1 MRYLS
6 LFSGI
11 EAATVAWH
19 KLGWEPI
26 GFSEIEPFPCA
37 VLQHHYPNVTNY
49 GDITQ
54 HRIWSLP
61 RDIDIIVGGS
71 PCQAFS
77 VAGKRGG
84 LTDPRGRLMLDY
96 LEVVERVR
104 PTYVVWEN
112 VVGALSA
119 DNGRALGTFLG
130 SLANLGY
137 GWAYRVL
144 DAQWVRTQWH
154 PHAVPQRRRRVF
166 VIGCL
171 LERCAG
177 NWTYPAALLF
187 ESESL
192 RRDYPKGAKAKE
204 GFAPGSAR
212 CFAGN
217 CESGVAAALETT
229 RHDYSRADGFNCVV
243 GENEDTARC
252 VTAGEGKRNDWET
265 CTIITQPSWPADVSP
280 TLNQSARGNGAPGYS
295 DQELFAQGAGC
306 LVPQPVPYDLFQI
319 TAPVNRQSRKPGD
332 PCHTLARDNAAHA
345 AVVNMQGSKSN
356 ACVSTDGSSFTLNA
370 MHGHDVHAVTQAM
383 SVRRLTPR
391 ECERLMGFP
400 DDYTMIP
407 WRKKPASDCP
417 DSPRYRALGNSM
429 AVNCMEWIGQRIH
442 THAHKD

>member
-19 KLGWEPI
+19 KLGWEPV

-54 HRIWSLP
+54 HRTWSLP

-112 VVGALSA
+112 VVGVLSA

-137 GWAYRVL
+137 QWAYRVL

-177 NWTYPAALLF
+177 DWTYPAALLF

-204 GFAPGSAR
+204 GFASGSAR

-229 RHDYSRADGFNCVV
+229 SHGYSRADGFNCVV
-243 GENEDTARC
+243 GGNEDTARC
-252 VTAGEGKRNDWET
+252 DTAGEGKRNDWET
-265 CTIITQPSWPADVSP
+265 CTIIA
-280 TLNQSARGNGAPGYS
+280 
-295 DQELFAQGAGC
+295 
-306 LVPQPVPYDLFQI
+306 QPVPYDLFQI

-345 AVVNMQGSKSN
+345 AV
-356 ACVSTDGSSFTLNA
+356 A
-370 MHGHDVHAVTQAM
+370 QAM

-417 DSPRYRALGNSM
+417 DAPRYRALGNSM

-442 THAHKD
+442 TYAHKD